1 MHRSWRGRIWS
12 DMRPNA
18 DKKPTGIRRLI
29 LANGNSMRGF
39 RDAWKSEAAFRQE
52 CLAAFVLV
60 PLGLWFGENAAERAI
75 LTMPILLLIVV
86 ELLNTGIEVAIDR
99 IGTDHNP
106 LSGLAKDVASAAVLL
121 AIYLVIFGW
130 LLVLYDRYV
139 G

>member
-1 MHRSWRGRIWS
+1 
-12 DMRPNA
+12 MRPNSE
-18 DKKPTGIRRLI
+18 KKPTGLRRLM

-39 RDAWKSEAAFRQE
+39 RGAWTSEAAFRQE
-52 CLAAFVLV
+52 CMAAFVMV
-60 PLGLWFGENAAERAI
+60 PLGLWFGNTAAERAI

-121 AIYLVIFGW
+121 TIYLALFGW
-130 LLVLYDRYV
+130 ALVLYDRYLA
-139 G
+139 